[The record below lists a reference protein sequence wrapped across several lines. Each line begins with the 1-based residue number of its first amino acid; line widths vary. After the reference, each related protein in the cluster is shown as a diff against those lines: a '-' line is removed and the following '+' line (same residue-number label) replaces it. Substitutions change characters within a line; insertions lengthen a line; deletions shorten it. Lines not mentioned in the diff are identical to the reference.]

1 MIFPVLF
8 DGQRIQRVDTPYLN
22 LGTSKTIFSLR
33 ERIGSNADDK

>member
-1 MIFPVLF
+1 MTFSVLF

-22 LGTSKTIFSLR
+22 LGTSKNIFSLR